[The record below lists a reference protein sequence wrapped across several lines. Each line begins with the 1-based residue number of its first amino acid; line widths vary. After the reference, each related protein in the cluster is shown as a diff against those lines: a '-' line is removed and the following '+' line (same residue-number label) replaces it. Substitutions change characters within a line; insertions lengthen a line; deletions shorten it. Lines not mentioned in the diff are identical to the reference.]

1 MEMIDNV
8 PTSMARYTKSAHL
21 AMLNI
26 NLAIGLYW
34 AVDGFDERGIMSTTD
49 NFKVVVGE
57 VVVEILCAAS
67 MIPMLMCV
75 QDMTDL
81 RFGEICMEEM
91 EDDMR
96 VGGIN

>member
-1 MEMIDNV
+1 MIDNM
-8 PTSMARYTKSAHL
+8 PTSMARYTKSTHL

-26 NLAIGLYW
+26 NVAISLYW
-34 AVDGFDERGIMSTTD
+34 GIDGFDERGIMSTTD
-49 NFKVVVGE
+49 NFKVLVGE
-57 VVVEILCAAS
+57 VVVEILCPPS

-81 RFGEICMEEM
+81 RFGEICVEEM
-91 EDDMR
+91 EDYMR